1 MNHFYDDAV
10 AAVAAISFANDDIPS
25 KRRPPM
31 SASGGGHVFSLL
43 ISLSL
48 SLSLSLSRSSGFPLF
63 FLGRQEEDRTRSGRD
78 E

>member
-43 ISLSL
+43 ISLSP
-48 SLSLSLSRSSGFPLF
+48 SRSSGFPLF

>member
-48 SLSLSLSRSSGFPLF
+48 SRSSGFPLF

>member
-43 ISLSL
+43 ISLPL
-48 SLSLSLSRSSGFPLF
+48 VRPGSRSFSLGGRRRIGLARVGTSESGA
-63 FLGRQEEDRTRSGRD
+63 
-78 E
+78 

>member
-48 SLSLSLSRSSGFPLF
+48 SLVRPGSRSFS
-63 FLGRQEEDRTRSGRD
+63 LGGKRRIGLVRGR